1 LFASHA
7 SDEELNVPDITEAEI
22 RELRATVRRLED
34 EQAIIDLM
42 YACSHGLDGKEYENF
57 MACYTEDGR
66 FAWKPLPDGDF
77 VLDVR
82 GTEQLDGFYRDQEV
96 RIPAGA
102 EHHVL
107 TNPRIIAND
116 GSSARVVSWYLII
129 RNYGGRPGV
138 RSTGRYLDE
147 VVRGEDGR
155 WRIRERLAI
164 GDMPR

>member
-1 LFASHA
+1 M
-7 SDEELNVPDITEAEI
+7 PDITDEEI
-22 RELRATVRRLED
+22 RELQASVRRLQD

-57 MACYTEDGR
+57 MACYTDDGR

-96 RIPAGA
+96 RTPAGA

-107 TNPRIIAND
+107 TNPRIVAND